1 MTVWS
6 LAIPNRDLSLSESC
20 PSPNVPRPAR
30 AGAWPEHSLPPGSW
44 PQQRLPRGLPLL
56 RPSRA
61 SSPTSTATAAAPILK
76 LAPLSTAAQ
85 YQADVLK
92 ATNAQRTAHGLK
104 PMTSTSCLSSLATS
118 WAAHLASTKTFTHQ
132 SLGPFLT
139 KCDATAAAENI
150 AMGNVTAQNVVTMW
164 MNSPEHRAN
173 LLNKAYTHVAIGAA
187 KSGTTWYVVQD
198 FSN

>member
-1 MTVWS
+1 MPITQ
-6 LAIPNRDLSLSESC
+6 
-20 PSPNVPRPAR
+20 R
-30 AGAWPEHSLPPGSW
+30 AGTRSPRRLAAAFAVAGALAAAAFVAGPAVAATQPG
-44 PQQRLPRGLPLL
+44 
-56 RPSRA
+56 A
-61 SSPTSTATAAAPILK
+61 VAASTATAAKPLLT

-92 ATNAQRTAHGLK
+92 ATNAQRTAHGLR

-118 WAAHLASTKTFTHQ
+118 WAAHLAATKTFTHQ
-132 SLGPFLT
+132 SLSPFLS
-139 KCDATAAAENI
+139 KCHAMAAAENI

-173 LLNKAYTHVAIGAA
+173 LLNATYTHVSIGAA
-187 KSGTTWYVVQD
+187 KSGSTWYVVQD